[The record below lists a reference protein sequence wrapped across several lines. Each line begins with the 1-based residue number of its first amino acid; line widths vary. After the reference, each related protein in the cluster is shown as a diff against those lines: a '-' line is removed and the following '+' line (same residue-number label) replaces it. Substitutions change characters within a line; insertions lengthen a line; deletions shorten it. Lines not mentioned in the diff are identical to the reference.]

1 MTKNDAVKEK
11 EKEQKMKALRK
22 ELDEQIVEQL
32 EAAALSDQLDDERRG
47 VETQQL
53 SEADLQD
60 AAKAKQV
67 IEALIFASSKPI
79 TVAEIRKVAKS
90 LTPGQIKEY
99 AEQIQQDYQTT
110 NRPFD
115 LVEVAGGY
123 EIATKKEFAPWIFK
137 IELQKKAKQASQS
150 ALETLAILAYKQ
162 PLTRAEIEELRGVDT
177 SGVLATLME
186 KDFVKI
192 VGKKEVPGRPF
203 IYGTTDKFLEH
214 FGLMDLSALP
224 NIDEIR
230 ELVSKSVKKDEL
242 LSTAKVVSVAGEEA
256 SALAD
261 STSKSLAQPVTTL
274 LPIDHAAERLERE
287 RMLNEITGD
296 IESVKTKVDFEVK
309 AQEAVSENATGTGNE
324 QKETPD
330 NSNAN

>member
-1 MTKNDAVKEK
+1 MNRNDAVKEK
-11 EKEQKMKALRK
+11 EKEMKLKALRR

-32 EAAALSDQLDDERRG
+32 EASALSEQLETERQTG
-47 VETQQL
+47 VESQQL

-60 AAKAKQV
+60 PARAKQV

-79 TVAEIRKVAKS
+79 TANEIRKVAKS

-99 AEQIQQDYQTT
+99 AEQIQVDYQTT
-110 NRPFD
+110 NRPFE

-137 IELQKKAKQASQS
+137 IELQKKAKQASHS

-177 SGVLATLME
+177 SGVIATLSE
-186 KDFVKI
+186 KEFVKI

-203 IYGTTDKFLEH
+203 LYGTTDKFLEH
-214 FGLMDLSALP
+214 FGLNDLTDLP

-230 ELVSKSVKKDEL
+230 ELVSKSVKKEEL
-242 LSTAKVVSVAGEEA
+242 LSTAKVVEVAPGDIVDA
-256 SALAD
+256 
-261 STSKSLAQPVTTL
+261 
-274 LPIDHAAERLERE
+274 AAEAVKAVDPIADRKERE
-287 RMLNEITGD
+287 RLLTEITGE
-296 IESVKTKVDFEVK
+296 IESVNTKVDFQSEMPQ
-309 AQEAVSENATGTGNE
+309 AEAPQSESAPSENNE
-324 QKETPD
+324 KETPD
-330 NSNAN
+330 NSQAN

>member
-1 MTKNDAVKEK
+1 MNKNEAVKEK
-11 EKEQKMKALRK
+11 EKEQKLKALRK

-32 EAAALSDQLDDERRG
+32 EASALSEQLETERQTG
-47 VETQQL
+47 VQSQQL

-60 AAKAKQV
+60 PTKAKQV

-79 TVAEIRKVAKS
+79 TAAEIRKVAKS

-99 AEQIQQDYQTT
+99 AEQIQADYQTT
-110 NRPFD
+110 NRPFE

-137 IELQKKAKQASQS
+137 IELQKKAKQASHS

-177 SGVLATLME
+177 SGVIATLTE
-186 KDFVKI
+186 KEFVKI

-203 IYGTTDKFLEH
+203 LYGTTDKFLEH
-214 FGLMDLSALP
+214 FGLNDLTDLP

-230 ELVSKSVKKDEL
+230 ELVSKSVKKEEL
-242 LSTAKVVSVAGEEA
+242 LSTAKVVEVAPGETVDPAVEA
-256 SALAD
+256 AKA
-261 STSKSLAQPVTTL
+261 
-274 LPIDHAAERLERE
+274 IDYVAEKKERE
-287 RMLNEITGD
+287 RLLHEITGE
-296 IESVKTKVDFEVK
+296 IESVSTKVNF
-309 AQEAVSENATGTGNE
+309 QTE
-324 QKETPD
+324 QPPQAETPD
-330 NSNAN
+330 VQSAPPQG

>member
-1 MTKNDAVKEK
+1 MKNDAVKEK
-11 EKEQKMKALRK
+11 EKELKLKALRR

-32 EAAALSDQLDDERRG
+32 EAAALSEQLEAERQTG
-47 VETQQL
+47 VETQHL

-60 AAKAKQV
+60 PARAKQV

-79 TVAEIRKVAKS
+79 TAAEIRKVAKS

-99 AEQIQQDYQTT
+99 AALIQQDYQAT
-110 NRPFD
+110 NRPFE
-115 LVEVAGGY
+115 LMEVAGGY

-137 IELQKKAKQASQS
+137 IELQKKAKQASHS

-177 SGVLATLME
+177 SGVIATLME

-214 FGLMDLSALP
+214 FGLNDLTDLP

-230 ELVSKSVKKDEL
+230 ELVSKSVKKEEL
-242 LSTAKVVSVAGEEA
+242 LSTARVVEVAPAESAGEKPKEV
-256 SALAD
+256 D
-261 STSKSLAQPVTTL
+261 FE
-274 LPIDHAAERLERE
+274 AERRE
-287 RMLNEITGD
+287 RARLLHEITGE
-296 IESVKTKVDFEVK
+296 IESVNTKVDFQSEVPESET
-309 AQEAVSENATGTGNE
+309 QPVESVEAEKNE

>member
-1 MTKNDAVKEK
+1 MQRNDAVKEK
-11 EKEQKMKALRK
+11 EKEQKLKALRK

-32 EAAALSDQLDDERRG
+32 EAAALSEQLETERQTG

-60 AAKAKQV
+60 PVRAKQV

-79 TVAEIRKVAKS
+79 SAAEIRKVAKS
-90 LTPGQIKEY
+90 LTPGQIKDY
-99 AEQIQQDYQTT
+99 ATQIQQDYEATQ
-110 NRPFD
+110 RPFD

-137 IELQKKAKQASQS
+137 IELQKKAKQASHS

-177 SGVLATLME
+177 SGVIATLME

-203 IYGTTDKFLEH
+203 LYGTTDKFLEH
-214 FGLMDLSALP
+214 FGLNDLTDLP

-230 ELVSKSVKKDEL
+230 ELVAKSVKKDEL
-242 LSTAKVVSVAGEEA
+242 LSTARIV
-256 SALAD
+256 
-261 STSKSLAQPVTTL
+261 PVTESSDQPTDSAAATAIV
-274 LPIDHAAERLERE
+274 IDYQAEKLERQ
-287 RMLNEITGD
+287 RLLTEITSE
-296 IESVKTKVDFEVK
+296 IESVNTKVEFKTE
-309 AQEAVSENATGTGNE
+309 AQIEAEAASAENNE
-324 QKETPD
+324 QAETPE
-330 NSNAN
+330 NPNAN